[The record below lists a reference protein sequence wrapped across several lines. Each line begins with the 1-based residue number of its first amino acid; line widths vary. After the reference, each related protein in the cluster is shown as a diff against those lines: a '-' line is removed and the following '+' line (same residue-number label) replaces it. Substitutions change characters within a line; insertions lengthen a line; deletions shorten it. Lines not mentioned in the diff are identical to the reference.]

1 MKNAAVRSQ
10 RKNTRCHRWQVFEG
24 AALCSQFP
32 GNDSQSGLA
41 HTHTHT
47 VAEHLTNIMQP
58 TSIAALAQEEGILA
72 IICLCSE
79 GMRVKRRRAGQPP
92 LNLVSLFMCRSVM
105 MTLGSRWSPPKLRVE
120 FFSPQSPFWRR
131 PYCSTKEVTGLWVCC
146 LYPHMK
152 HSSLS
157 LTLTVTCST
166 PPLSPEPT
174 HRLHWHS
181 HTVVTLLDNRYSH
194 KPRHPQ
200 ILHGPS
206 KLCAGRS
213 ILTPVWLWPSCLMT
227 SLFFFSSFSSS
238 N

>member
-41 HTHTHT
+41 RTHTHT

-105 MTLGSRWSPPKLRVE
+105 MTPGSRWSPPKLRVE
-120 FFSPQSPFWRR
+120 FFFPSVSILEAPVLFYKGGYRSVSVLLV
-131 PYCSTKEVTGLWVCC
+131 STHETQL
-146 LYPHMK
+146 
-152 HSSLS
+152 SLS
-157 LTLTVTCST
+157 HPYSHMQHTSTLSWTHTPTTLTLTHSCY
-166 PPLSPEPT
+166 PP
-174 HRLHWHS
+174 W
-181 HTVVTLLDNRYSH
+181 
-194 KPRHPQ
+194 
-200 ILHGPS
+200 
-206 KLCAGRS
+206 
-213 ILTPVWLWPSCLMT
+213 
-227 SLFFFSSFSSS
+227 
-238 N
+238 